1 MKLNCPP
8 QVKLSGSM
16 IVSSLEVERLD
27 SVVLVD
33 VESGRLCQ

>member
-1 MKLNCPP
+1 VNLNCPP
-8 QVKLSGSM
+8 EVKFSGSM
-16 IVSSLEVERLD
+16 IVSSLEVERFD